1 MPCQQSVCWRER
13 VSGKKKKKRGGEQ
26 GERRGENHFI
36 GDTVKDLFEQAGSLS
51 VLLY

>member
-13 VSGKKKKKRGGEQ
+13 VSDKKRGGEQ

-51 VLLY
+51 VLLH

>member
-13 VSGKKKKKRGGEQ
+13 VSREKGGE
-26 GERRGENHFI
+26 RKNGENHFM
-36 GDTVKDLFEQAGSLS
+36 GDTVKDLFEQAASLS